1 MVEREKKGRKDEGRE
16 IEEADGEGGKMKI
29 ETKSFIQMK
38 SNMMTLKN
46 DTSMTPPVE

>member
-1 MVEREKKGRKDEGRE
+1 MK
-16 IEEADGEGGKMKI
+16 GGKERKQMEKEERWEKI

-46 DTSMTPPVE
+46 DTRMTTPVKWG